1 LSDLEKKPKLWCLVR
16 PSPATYAC
24 SLAVVFVI
32 TRETSAVAAARKI
45 PKRAVRAKS
54 GAKGT
59 AATPRSVE
67 KPLPLSESD
76 ASHQMRQPEELRRA
90 RIELKAAR
98 DRYAALY
105 DFSPAGHLT

>member
-1 LSDLEKKPKLWCLVR
+1 M
-16 PSPATYAC
+16 
-24 SLAVVFVI
+24 
-32 TRETSAVAAARKI
+32 AAARKI

-59 AATPRSVE
+59 AATTRSVE

-105 DFSPAGHLT
+105 DFSPAGHLTLDTSGTIVEANLSQPKQLSLNQSH